1 MSHGLQGK
9 AHAPGRT
16 EPLTFGQPLLPS
28 PARAL
33 ESHSLMSSRK
43 FGLNLVVVLV
53 IAALFTGFWAL
64 INRPVSAPAWPE
76 QISGFSYS
84 PFRLNESP
92 QRGQY
97 PSEQELREDLT
108 QLSAL
113 TDSIRLYTVEGSQA
127 QIPRLAEELGLR
139 VTLGIWI
146 SPDLERNEREIARA
160 IALANTS
167 RSVIRVVVGNEALFR
182 EEVTPEG
189 LIAYLDRVR
198 AAVKVPVTTSEQW
211 HIWKAHPELAGHVD
225 LIAAHILPYWEFVPM
240 SDAVQFVLDRARE
253 LKQQFPRKPLLLSE
267 VGWPSNG
274 RMRGGADATQ
284 ADQAIYLRT
293 LVNTLNRHGYNYFV
307 IEAYDQPWKASD
319 EGSVGA
325 YWGVFNAARQ
335 QKFNF
340 EGPVVAIP
348 QWRAL
353 AVASVVLALLALALL
368 LIDGSTL
375 RQRGRTFLTVIAFL
389 CGSVLVWIAY
399 DYSQQYST
407 WFSLTVGV
415 LLGLGALGVFIVLL
429 TEAHELAEAV
439 WIHKR
444 RREFLPVHT
453 DNAYRPKVSVHVP
466 CYNEPPE
473 MVKQTLDALA
483 ALDYPDFEVLVI
495 DNNTQDPAVWEPL
508 KAHCERLG
516 ERFRFFHVS
525 PLAGFKGGALNY
537 LLPHTAA
544 DAEVVAVIDSDYC
557 VDRHW
562 LKHMVPHFADP
573 TIAVV
578 QSPQDYRD
586 AHESLFKTLCYSEY
600 KGFFHIGM
608 VTRNERNAIIQHGTM
623 TMTRRSVLDEL
634 GWAEWCICEDAELGL
649 RVFERGYSAAYAH
662 ASYGQGLMP
671 DTFIDF
677 KKQRFR
683 WAYGAIQIIKHHA
696 GALLRGRGS
705 ELTRGQ
711 RYHFLAGWL
720 PWIADGMNIFFT
732 VGALLWS
739 AAMIIVPQRVDPPL
753 LMFAIP
759 PLALFGFK
767 VGKIL
772 FLYRRAVGVDLK
784 DAFAAA
790 LAGLALS
797 HTIAKAVLYG
807 FFTRSMPFIR
817 TPKHADSHG
826 VLVAIAEAR
835 EELFILLLLWSAAA
849 GICLVQGLPNTDMR
863 FWVVMLLVQS
873 LPYLAALVMAF
884 LSSLPRRETLAE
896 RASHGE
902 GA

>member
-1 MSHGLQGK
+1 
-9 AHAPGRT
+9 
-16 EPLTFGQPLLPS
+16 
-28 PARAL
+28 
-33 ESHSLMSSRK
+33 MSSRK
-43 FGLNLVVVLV
+43 FGLNLVVVLA

-76 QISGFSYS
+76 QVSGFSYS
-84 PFRLNESP
+84 PFRLGQSP
-92 QRGQY
+92 QKGQY
-97 PSEQELREDLT
+97 PSEDEIRQDLE
-108 QLSAL
+108 QLNKL
-113 TDSIRLYTVEGSQA
+113 TDNIRIYTVEGTQA
-127 QIPRLAEELGLR
+127 EVPHLAEELGLR
-139 VTLGIWI
+139 VTLGVWI
-146 SPDLERNEREIARA
+146 SNDQERNEREIEKA
-160 IALANTS
+160 IGLANTS
-167 RSVIRVVVGNEALFR
+167 RSVVRVVVGNEALFR
-182 EEVTPEG
+182 EEVSAEQ
-189 LIAYLDRVR
+189 LIGYLDRVR

-211 HIWKAHPELAGHVD
+211 HIWKEHPELAKHVD

-240 SDAVQFVLDRARE
+240 QDSVQFVLDRARE
-253 LKQQFPRKPLLLSE
+253 LRKQFPRKPLLLSE

-293 LVNTLNRHGYNYFV
+293 LVNTLNRRGYNYFV

-325 YWGVFNAARQ
+325 YWGVYNAERQ

-340 EGPVVAIP
+340 EGPIVAIP

-353 AVASVVLALLALALL
+353 AVASVVLAMIALAIL
-368 LIDGSTL
+368 LIDGSAL
-375 RQRGRTFLTVIAFL
+375 RQRGRTFLTFITFL

-415 LLGLGALGVFIVLL
+415 LLALGALGVFIVLL

-444 RREFLPVHT
+444 RREFLPVQG
-453 DNAYRPKVSVHVP
+453 DSAYRPKVSVHVP

-483 ALDYPDFEVLVI
+483 ALDYPDYEVLVI
-495 DNNTQDPAVWEPL
+495 DNNTKDPAVWEPL

-516 ERFRFFHVS
+516 ERFKFFHVA

-537 LLPHTAA
+537 LIPHTAK
-544 DAEVVAVIDSDYC
+544 DAEVIAVIDSDYC
-557 VDRHW
+557 VDRNW

-573 TIAVV
+573 KIAVV

-586 AHESLFKTLCYSEY
+586 QHESAFKKLCYSEY

-608 VTRNERNAIIQHGTM
+608 VTRNDRDAIIQHGTM
-623 TMTRRSVLDEL
+623 TMTRRSVLEEL

-649 RVFERGYSAAYAH
+649 RVFEKGLSAAYAH
-662 ASYGQGLMP
+662 NSYGKGLMP

-696 GALLRGRGS
+696 SALLRGKDS

-739 AAMIIVPQRVDPPL
+739 AAMIIVPHRVDPPL
-753 LMFAIP
+753 MMFAIP
-759 PLALFGFK
+759 PLALFFFK

-807 FFTRSMPFIR
+807 FFTSSMPFFR
-817 TPKHADSHG
+817 TPKNADSHG
-826 VLVAIAEAR
+826 LLVALAEAR
-835 EELFILLLLWSAAA
+835 EELFIMLMLWGAAL
-849 GICLVQGLPNTDMR
+849 GIYLVQGLPSSDMR
-863 FWVVMLLVQS
+863 FWVAMLLVQS
-873 LPYLAALVMAF
+873 LPYLAALVMAL
-884 LSSLPRRETLAE
+884 LSSLPKPAEKAAETQQA
-896 RASHGE
+896 
-902 GA
+902 

>member
-1 MSHGLQGK
+1 
-9 AHAPGRT
+9 
-16 EPLTFGQPLLPS
+16 
-28 PARAL
+28 
-33 ESHSLMSSRK
+33 MSSRK
-43 FGLNLVVVLV
+43 FGLNLVVVLA

-76 QISGFSYS
+76 QISGLSYS
-84 PFRLNESP
+84 PFRLGQSP
-92 QRGQY
+92 QKGQY
-97 PSEQELREDLT
+97 PSDEQMRQDLE
-108 QLSAL
+108 QLSKL
-113 TDSIRLYTVEGSQA
+113 TDSIRIYTVEGTQA
-127 QIPRLAEELGLR
+127 DIPRLAEELGLR

-146 SPDLERNEREIARA
+146 SPDLERNEREIATA
-160 IALANTS
+160 IQLANTS
-167 RSVIRVVVGNEALFR
+167 RSVVRVVVGNEALFR
-182 EEVTPEG
+182 EEITPEN
-189 LIAYLDRVR
+189 LINYLDRVR

-211 HIWKAHPELAGHVD
+211 HIWKENPELAKHVD

-240 SDAVQFVLDRARE
+240 KDSVEFVLDRARE

-293 LVNTLNRHGYNYFV
+293 LVNTLNRRGYNYFV

-325 YWGVFNAARQ
+325 YWGVYNAERQ

-353 AVASVVLALLALALL
+353 AVASVVLAMIALMVLF
-368 LIDGSTL
+368 IDGSAL
-375 RQRGRTFLTVIAFL
+375 RQRGRTFLTFITFL

-415 LLGLGALGVFIVLL
+415 LLALGALGVFIVLL

-444 RREFLPVHT
+444 RREFLPVQA
-453 DNAYRPKVSVHVP
+453 DSAYRPKVSVHVP

-483 ALDYPDFEVLVI
+483 ALDYPDYEVLVI
-495 DNNTQDPAVWEPL
+495 DNNTKDPAVWEPL

-516 ERFRFFHVS
+516 ERFKFFHVA

-537 LLPHTAA
+537 LIPHTAK
-544 DAEVVAVIDSDYC
+544 DAEVIAVIDSDYC
-557 VDRHW
+557 VDRNW

-573 TIAVV
+573 KIAVV

-586 AHESLFKTLCYSEY
+586 QHESAFKKLCYSEY

-608 VTRNERNAIIQHGTM
+608 VTRNDRDAIIQHGTM
-623 TMTRRSVLDEL
+623 TMTRRSVLQEL

-649 RVFERGYSAAYAH
+649 RVFEKGLSAAYAH
-662 ASYGQGLMP
+662 NSYGKGLMP

-696 GALLRGRGS
+696 RALLRGKGS

-732 VGALLWS
+732 IGALLWS
-739 AAMIIVPQRVDPPL
+739 AAMIIVPHRVDPPL
-753 LMFAIP
+753 MIFAIP
-759 PLALFGFK
+759 PLALFFFK
-767 VGKIL
+767 VGKII
-772 FLYRRAVGVDLK
+772 FLYRRAVGVNLK

-807 FFTRSMPFIR
+807 FFTSSMPFFR
-817 TPKHADSHG
+817 TPKNADSHG
-826 VLVAIAEAR
+826 LLVALSEAR
-835 EELFILLLLWSAAA
+835 EELFIMLLLWSAAL
-849 GICLVQGLPNTDMR
+849 GIYLVQGLPSSDMR
-863 FWVVMLLVQS
+863 FWVAMLLVQS
-873 LPYLAALVMAF
+873 LPYVAALVMAL
-884 LSSLPRRETLAE
+884 LSSLPKPQEKA
-896 RASHGE
+896 GE
-902 GA
+902 PQQA

>member
-1 MSHGLQGK
+1 
-9 AHAPGRT
+9 
-16 EPLTFGQPLLPS
+16 
-28 PARAL
+28 
-33 ESHSLMSSRK
+33 MSSRK
-43 FGLNLVVVLV
+43 FGLNLVVVLA

-84 PFRLNESP
+84 PFRLGESP
-92 QRGQY
+92 QKGQY
-97 PSEQELREDLT
+97 PSDDEMRQDLEQM
-108 QLSAL
+108 SKL
-113 TDSIRLYTVEGSQA
+113 TDNIRIYTVEGTQA
-127 QIPRLAEELGLR
+127 EIPRLAEELGLR

-146 SPDLERNEREIARA
+146 SKDLERNEREIEKA
-160 IALANTS
+160 IELANHS
-167 RSVIRVVVGNEALFR
+167 RSVVRVVVGNEALFR
-182 EEVTPEG
+182 EEVTPEE
-189 LIAYLDRVR
+189 LIKYIDRVR

-211 HIWKAHPELAGHVD
+211 HIWKEHPEIARHVD

-240 SDAVQFVLDRARE
+240 KDSVEFVLDRARE
-253 LKQQFPRKPLLLSE
+253 LRHQFPRKPLLLSE

-293 LVNTLNRHGYNYFV
+293 LVNTLNRRGYNYFV
-307 IEAYDQPWKASD
+307 IEAYDQPWKAND

-325 YWGVFNAARQ
+325 YWGVYNAERQ

-353 AVASVVLALLALALL
+353 AVASVVLAMIALAVL
-368 LIDGSTL
+368 LIDGSAL
-375 RQRGRTFLTVIAFL
+375 RQRGRTFLTFITFL

-415 LLGLGALGVFIVLL
+415 LLALGALGVFIVLM

-439 WIHKR
+439 WTLKR
-444 RREFLPVHT
+444 RREFLPVQG
-453 DNAYRPKVSVHVP
+453 DSAYRPKVSVHVP

-483 ALDYPDFEVLVI
+483 ALDYPDYEVLVI
-495 DNNTQDPAVWEPL
+495 DNNTKDPAVWEPL
-508 KAHCERLG
+508 KAHCEKLG
-516 ERFRFFHVS
+516 ERFRFFHVA

-537 LLPHTAA
+537 LIPHTAK
-544 DAEVVAVIDSDYC
+544 DAEVIAVIDSDYC
-557 VDRHW
+557 VDRNW

-573 TIAVV
+573 KIAVV

-586 AHESLFKTLCYSEY
+586 QHESAFKKLCYSEY

-608 VTRNERNAIIQHGTM
+608 VTRNDRDAIIQHGTM
-623 TMTRRSVLDEL
+623 TMTRRSVLEEL

-649 RVFERGYSAAYAH
+649 RVFEKGLSAAYAH
-662 ASYGQGLMP
+662 NSYGKGLMP

-696 GALLRGRGS
+696 AALLRGKGS

-739 AAMIIVPQRVDPPL
+739 AAMIIVPHRVDPPL
-753 LMFAIP
+753 MIFAIP
-759 PLALFGFK
+759 PLALFFFK
-767 VGKIL
+767 VGKIV
-772 FLYRRAVGVDLK
+772 FLYRRAVGVNLK

-807 FFTRSMPFIR
+807 FFTSSMPFFR
-817 TPKHADSHG
+817 TPKNADSHG
-826 VLVAIAEAR
+826 LLVAISEAR
-835 EELFILLLLWSAAA
+835 EELFIMLLLWGAAL
-849 GICLVQGLPNTDMR
+849 GIYLVQGLPSSDMR
-863 FWVVMLLVQS
+863 FWVAMLLVQS
-873 LPYLAALVMAF
+873 LPYVAALVMAF
-884 LSSLPRRETLAE
+884 LSSLPKPMPQEDPVQV
-896 RASHGE
+896 
-902 GA
+902 

>member
-1 MSHGLQGK
+1 
-9 AHAPGRT
+9 
-16 EPLTFGQPLLPS
+16 
-28 PARAL
+28 
-33 ESHSLMSSRK
+33 MSSRK
-43 FGLNLVVVLV
+43 FGINLVIVMA

-64 INRPVSAPAWPE
+64 INRPVSAPNWPE

-84 PFRLNESP
+84 PFRLGQSP
-92 QRGQY
+92 QKGQY
-97 PSEQELREDLT
+97 PTEDELRQDLE
-108 QLSAL
+108 QLSKL
-113 TDSIRLYTVEGSQA
+113 TDSIRIYTVEGTQA
-127 QIPRLAEELGLR
+127 EIPRLAEEFGLR
-139 VTLGIWI
+139 VTLGVWI
-146 SPDLERNEREIARA
+146 SPDLERNEREIQKA
-160 IALANTS
+160 IELANSS
-167 RSVIRVVVGNEALFR
+167 RSVVRVMVGNEALFR
-182 EEVTPEG
+182 EEITPEA
-189 LIAYLDRVR
+189 LIQYMDRVR

-211 HIWKAHPELAGHVD
+211 HIWKEHPELAKHAD
-225 LIAAHILPYWEFVPM
+225 LVAAHILPYWEFIPM
-240 SDAVQFVLDRARE
+240 KDAGQFVLDRARD

-293 LVNTLNRHGYNYFV
+293 LVNKLNRQGYNYFV

-348 QWRAL
+348 QWRVL
-353 AVASVVLALLALALL
+353 AVGSVVLAMLSLTLL
-368 LIDGSTL
+368 LIDGSAL
-375 RQRGRTFLTVIAFL
+375 RQRGRTFLTFIAFL
-389 CGSVLVWIAY
+389 CGSVLVWIGY

-407 WFSLTVGV
+407 WFSLTVGF
-415 LLGLGALGVFIVLL
+415 LLALGALGVFIVLL

-444 RREFLPVHT
+444 RREFLPVQA
-453 DNAYRPKVSVHVP
+453 DSAYRPKVSVHVP

-473 MVKQTLDALA
+473 MVKQTLNALA
-483 ALDYPDFEVLVI
+483 ALDYPDYEVLII
-495 DNNTQDPAVWEPL
+495 DNNTKDPAVWEPI
-508 KAHCERLG
+508 KAHCEMLG
-516 ERFRFFHVS
+516 ERFKFFHVA

-537 LLPHTAA
+537 LIPHTAK
-544 DAEVVAVIDSDYC
+544 DAEVIAVIDSDYC
-557 VDRHW
+557 VDRNW
-562 LKHMVPHFADP
+562 LKHMVPHFSDP
-573 TIAVV
+573 KIAVV

-586 AHESLFKTLCYSEY
+586 QNESTFKKLCYSEY

-608 VTRNERNAIIQHGTM
+608 VTRNDRDAIIQHGTM
-623 TMTRRSVLDEL
+623 TMTRRSVLEEL
-634 GWAEWCICEDAELGL
+634 GWADWCICEDAELGL
-649 RVFERGYSAAYAH
+649 RVFEKGYSAAYSH
-662 ASYGQGLMP
+662 ESYGKGLMP

-683 WAYGAIQIIKHHA
+683 WAYGAIQIIKRHTA
-696 GALLRGRGS
+696 SLLRGKDT

-753 LMFAIP
+753 LIFAIP
-759 PLALFGFK
+759 PLALFVFK
-767 VGKIL
+767 VGKIV
-772 FLYRRAVGVDLK
+772 FLYRRAVGVNLK

-807 FFTRSMPFIR
+807 FFTSSIPFFR
-817 TPKHADSHG
+817 TPKNADSHG
-826 VLVAIAEAR
+826 LLVALSEAR
-835 EELFILLLLWSAAA
+835 EELFIMLLLWGAAA
-849 GICLVQGLPNTDMR
+849 GIYLVQGLPSNDMR
-863 FWVVMLLVQS
+863 FWVTMLLVQS
-873 LPYLAALVMAF
+873 LPYLAALIMAL
-884 LSSLPRRETLAE
+884 LSSLPKPVDAPQPAQ
-896 RASHGE
+896 AS
-902 GA
+902 